1 MAKRGLGRGLGALI
15 PSLVPDGLT
24 FEEIP
29 IDEIVPNPS
38 QPRQAMD
45 AEALS
50 ELVASIK
57 KHGVMQPVL
66 VRPKEDTFELVA
78 GERRLRAAQRLGLS
92 VIPAIIKE
100 SNDGESLQLALVEN
114 IQREDLNAIEEGAAY
129 KQLTDDFGCTQAEI
143 AELVGKNRATV
154 SNTMRLLQLPGSLQ
168 KKISEGRLSSGH
180 ARALLGLNDQA
191 EQTKLAERIISEG
204 LSVRQTEELVRLRQL
219 SKEKRVVVKS
229 PISPEIQAM
238 AKKIGRALKAQ
249 TRVKKTR
256 DKFKIELVFSSVD
269 GIREM
274 EELVLRDLP

>member
-1 MAKRGLGRGLGALI
+1 
-15 PSLVPDGLT
+15 
-24 FEEIP
+24 
-29 IDEIVPNPS
+29 
-38 QPRQAMD
+38 MD
-45 AEALS
+45 AGALS

-57 KHGVMQPVL
+57 KHGVMQPVV

-78 GERRLRAAQRLGLS
+78 GERRLRAAQQLGLS

-114 IQREDLNAIEEGAAY
+114 IQREDLNAIEEGIAY
-129 KQLTDDFGCTQAEI
+129 KRLTDDFGCTQAEV

-180 ARALLGLNDQA
+180 ARALLGLDDQA
-191 EQTKLAERIISEG
+191 EQTKLAERIIAEG
-204 LSVRQTEELVRLRQL
+204 LSVRQTEELARLRQL
-219 SKEKRVVVKS
+219 SKEKRAVVKS

-256 DKFKIELVFSSVD
+256 DKFKIELVFSSAD
-269 GIREM
+269 GIKKM

>member
-1 MAKRGLGRGLGALI
+1 MAKRGLGRGLGSLI

-45 AEALS
+45 TGALS

-57 KHGVMQPVL
+57 KHGVMQPVV

-78 GERRLRAAQRLGLS
+78 GERRLRAAQQLGLS

-114 IQREDLNAIEEGAAY
+114 IQREDLNAIEEGIAY
-129 KQLTDDFGCTQAEI
+129 KRLTDDFGCTQAEV

-180 ARALLGLNDQA
+180 ARALLGLDDQA
-191 EQTKLAERIISEG
+191 EQTKLAERIIAEG
-204 LSVRQTEELVRLRQL
+204 LSVRQTEELARLRQL
-219 SKEKRVVVKS
+219 SKEKRAVVKS

-256 DKFKIELVFSSVD
+256 DKFKIELVFSSAD
-269 GIREM
+269 GIRKM